1 MSRILWVRAAKL
13 HPAEGLEHRLPEGTG
28 TGPGTEGMES
38 RNGSHLT
45 SMSFFS
51 SASSSFSDRWARR

>member
-1 MSRILWVRAAKL
+1 MAARLCLADEPERQLPARMERLVRD
-13 HPAEGLEHRLPEGTG
+13 R
-28 TGPGTEGMES
+28 GMEPRS
-38 RNGSHLT
+38 GSHLT